1 MTEKRVHS
9 SFTPPNIMVYSN
21 ISEGNAMA
29 SILIV
34 EDEPIVAMQLQESLE
49 GMGYKVPAII
59 DSGDEVIGA
68 VLAHKPDLIL
78 MDIKL
83 RSFIDGVDAARR
95 VKLVC
100 DDVPVIFLTAYPSKG
115 SQDRAIGA
123 APAAYLVKPI
133 ADKVLHEEVER
144 ALASKAK

>member
-1 MTEKRVHS
+1 MV
-9 SFTPPNIMVYSN
+9 MVYSCL
-21 ISEGNAMA
+21 SEGNAMA

-49 GMGYKVPAII
+49 GMGYKVSAII
-59 DSGDEVIGA
+59 DSGDEVIAA
-68 VLAHKPDLIL
+68 VLAHKPDLVL

-95 VKLVC
+95 VKMVC
-100 DDVPVIFLTAYPSKG
+100 DDVPIIYLTAYPSKG
-115 SQDRAIGA
+115 SQDRAMGTS
-123 APAAYLVKPI
+123 PAAYLVKPI
-133 ADKVLHEEVER
+133 ADHTLREEVER